1 VAGGAGPPRAPCGF
15 RGGARRAG
23 DAADPDDPTV
33 RRGVIRRTG
42 TLAPGTPAERSAIVV
57 SADVQSG
64 DSGGPVVD
72 AAGAVRGIVIQR
84 GEGGGGIAEQAT
96 EVRQLLEDEGVTP
109 GEGPAG
115 EAFRGGMAALWALD
129 LDAAEAGFGRTLRA
143 DPAHAL
149 AERERTRVREL
160 AASAFSL
167 RAEDRREGILLA
179 VAILAIAAAAGCAVA
194 LAWPSLT
201 RSEGRGGGQ

>member
-1 VAGGAGPPRAPCGF
+1 
-15 RGGARRAG
+15 
-23 DAADPDDPTV
+23 V

-42 TLAPGTPAERSAIVV
+42 TLAPDTAMERSAIVI

-84 GEGGGGIAEQAT
+84 GEAGGGIAETST
-96 EVRQLLEDEGVTP
+96 EVRQLLEQAGVTP
-109 GEGPAG
+109 GEGPAA
-115 EAFRGGMAALWALD
+115 EAFRGAMAALWALD
-129 LDAAEAGFGRTLRA
+129 LDAAEAGFGRTLRV

-149 AERERTRVREL
+149 AERERTRTREL
-160 AASAFSL
+160 ATSAFTL
-167 RAEDRREGILLA
+167 RAEDRREGILVA
-179 VAILAIAAAAGCAVA
+179 VAVLAIAAAAACALA

-201 RSEGRGGGQ
+201 RSEDGGGGQ